1 MHPKYINQLNRL
13 ITSLVYTIY
22 PVVLATLLLTR
33 DERFWRAL
41 LAPAVSFVL
50 VSIFRNVYNAPR
62 PYEVSGVKPIIKK
75 ESKGKSFPSRH
86 VFSIFVIATVLFFI
100 YKPLGLVLMVAGLV
114 LAVLRVIGGGHF
126 PRDVIVGAIVGILSG
141 VLGFYI

>member
-100 YKPLGLVLMVAGLV
+100 YKPLGLILMVAGLV
-114 LAVLRVIGGGHF
+114 LAVLRVIGGVHF

>member
-114 LAVLRVIGGGHF
+114 LAVLRVIGGVHF